1 MTIAQDLASR
11 VNAMN
16 YDDFPDEAVHWA
28 KIAIADTIG
37 VALAGAM
44 EDTAKIPER
53 VLGLGQNMGQSKG
66 SSLVWGR
73 SYRTQALDA
82 ALING
87 TSSHAFDFDD
97 CSNSLGGHPSA
108 PIVPVALAIG
118 EEVGSTGREYV
129 EAYIAGFEAETRIA
143 RGVHMHHYTKGWHPT
158 ATLGIFGAIA
168 ACGRLLKLDDATLAT
183 AFAIGVSE
191 AAGVKANFGT
201 MTKPLH
207 VGLTARNGLFAC
219 LIAKEG
225 FTASMEAFEHKQGYL
240 EVFNGA
246 GTYDVSK
253 ILDGW
258 CQPLDLIEPGVM
270 IKQYPC
276 CGSAH
281 MAIDAAII
289 LHNKHNLSLDQ
300 IEAIDIQTHEQR
312 LEHTN
317 RPDPRG
323 ELDAKFSVQ
332 YVVCRGLADG
342 TVVLGNFENEAY
354 MDKDIR
360 SLLPSVTVASHTDDQ
375 YTGTVTVTLK
385 DGSKHTEQ
393 ARTPFGRGPE
403 NPMSAEELKAKFV
416 DCALRVLPKET
427 VERLHAT
434 LWDIENLKSIRDITD
449 IMALP
454 EGSAQAAE

>member
-11 VNAMN
+11 VSAMK
-16 YDDFPDEAVHWA
+16 YEDFPDEAVRWA

-37 VALAGAM
+37 VGLAGAV
-44 EDTAKIPER
+44 EDTVKIPER
-53 VLGLGQNMGQSKG
+53 VLGVAQSAGQIAGI
-66 SSLVWGR
+66 SLVWGR
-73 SYRTQALDA
+73 SYRTRALDA

-87 TSSHAFDFDD
+87 TAAHAFDFDD

-118 EEVGSTGREYV
+118 EEIGSTGREYV
-129 EAYIAGFEAETRIA
+129 EAYIAGFEAENRIA
-143 RGVHMHHYTKGWHPT
+143 RGVHMHHYKKGWHPT

-207 VGLTARNGLFAC
+207 VGLTGRNGLFAC
-219 LIAKEG
+219 LMAKEG

-258 CQPLDLIEPGVM
+258 CAPLDLIEPGVM

-276 CGSAH
+276 CGSTH
-281 MAIDAAII
+281 MAIDAAIA
-289 LHNKHNLSLDQ
+289 LHDKHKLTVEQ
-300 IEAIDIQTHEQR
+300 IEKIEVITHENR

-317 RPDPRG
+317 KPDPLG
-323 ELDAKFSVQ
+323 ELAAKFSVQ
-332 YVVCRGLADG
+332 YVVCRGLIDG
-342 TVVLGNFENEAY
+342 KVVLGNFENEAY
-354 MDKDIR
+354 MDKGMR
-360 SLLPSVTVASHTDDQ
+360 ALLPKVSATSHADDD

-385 DGSKHTEQ
+385 DGTQLTET
-393 ARTPFGRGPE
+393 AWVPFGRGPK
-403 NPMSAEELKAKFV
+403 NPMSADELKAKFV
-416 DCALRVLPKET
+416 DCALRALPAEA
-427 VERLHAT
+427 VERLHAA
-434 LWDIENLKSIRDITD
+434 LWDLENLKSVRDITD

-454 EGSAQAAE
+454 AGAAQAAE

>member
-1 MTIAQDLASR
+1 MGVAKEIAKR
-11 VNAMN
+11 VNALA
-16 YDDFPDEAVHWA
+16 YKDFPDEAVHWA

-37 VALAGAM
+37 CALAGSL

-53 VLGLGQNMGQSKG
+53 VLGAGQIAG

-73 SYRTQALDA
+73 SYRTRALDA

-87 TSSHAFDFDD
+87 AASHAFDFDD
-97 CSNSLGGHPSA
+97 CSNTLGGHPSA

-118 EEVGSTGREYV
+118 EELGSTGRDTV

-143 RGVHMHHYTKGWHPT
+143 MGVHMHHYTKGWHPT

-219 LIAKEG
+219 LLAKEG
-225 FTASMEAFEHKQGYL
+225 FTASAEAFEHKQGFL

-246 GTYDVSK
+246 GNYDVSK
-253 ILDGW
+253 ILDNWG
-258 CQPLDLIEPGVM
+258 QPFDLVSPGVM

-276 CGSAH
+276 CGSTH
-281 MAIDAAII
+281 MAIDAAIA
-289 LHNKHNLSLDQ
+289 LQNKLKPSLDQ
-300 IEAIDIQTHEQR
+300 IEKINVQTHEQR

-317 RPDPRG
+317 RPDPLG
-323 ELDAKFSVQ
+323 ELAAKFSVQ
-332 YVVCRGLADG
+332 YVVCRGLLDG
-342 TVVLGNFENEAY
+342 KVVLENFENEAY
-354 MDKDIR
+354 MDKDMR
-360 SLLPSVTVASHTDDQ
+360 ALLPKVSATAHTDEQ
-375 YTGTVTVTLK
+375 YTGIVTVTLK

-403 NPMSAEELKAKFV
+403 NPMSAEELKAKFE
-416 DCALRVLPKET
+416 DCAARALPQDK

-434 LWDIENLKSIRDITD
+434 LWDIENLKSVCEITD

-454 EGSAQAAE
+454 AGAAQAAE

>member
-1 MTIAQDLASR
+1 MTIAQDLAAR
-11 VNAMN
+11 INALTYEN
-16 YDDFPDEAVHWA
+16 FPSEAVHWA

-37 VALAGAM
+37 VALAGAV

-53 VLGLGQNMGQSKG
+53 VLGAGNMPG

-73 SYRTQALDA
+73 SYRTRALDA

-87 TSSHAFDFDD
+87 TASHAFDFDD
-97 CSNSLGGHPSA
+97 CSNTLGGHPSA

-118 EEVGSTGREYV
+118 EEVGATGQEYV
-129 EAYIAGFEAETRIA
+129 EAYIAGFEAETRVA

-168 ACGRLLKLDDATLAT
+168 ACGKLLKLNDDQLAT
-183 AFAIGVSE
+183 ALAIGVSE

-219 LIAKEG
+219 LMAKEG

-246 GTYDVSK
+246 GTYDVAK
-253 ILDGW
+253 MLDGW
-258 CQPLDLIEPGVM
+258 GEPLDLIEPGVM

-276 CGSAH
+276 CGSTH
-281 MAIDAAII
+281 MAIDAAVP
-289 LHNKHNLSLDQ
+289 LHAKLSPSVED
-300 IEAIDIQTHEQR
+300 IEKIEIETHEQR

-317 RPDPRG
+317 RPDPLG
-323 ELDAKFSVQ
+323 ELAAKFSVQ
-332 YVVCRGLADG
+332 YVVCRALIDG
-342 TVVLGNFENEAY
+342 KVVLENFENEAY
-354 MDKDIR
+354 MDPGMR
-360 SLLPSVTVASHTDDQ
+360 SLLPKVTAASHADDP
-375 YTGTVTVTLK
+375 YTGIVTVTLK
-385 DGSKHTEQ
+385 DGSTHTEQ

-403 NPMSAEELKAKFV
+403 NPMSADELKAKFI
-416 DCALRVLPKET
+416 DCATRVLPSDAA
-427 VERLHAT
+427 ERLHAA
-434 LWDIENLKSIRDITD
+434 LWDIENLKSVGEITTA
-449 IMALP
+449 MELP
-454 EGSAQAAE
+454 PGAAQAAE

>member
-53 VLGLGQNMGQSKG
+53 VLGAGQSAG

-73 SYRTQALDA
+73 SYRTRALDA

-87 TSSHAFDFDD
+87 TASHAFDFDD

-118 EEVGSTGREYV
+118 EEIGSTGREYV
-129 EAYIAGFEAETRIA
+129 EAYIAGFEAENRIA
-143 RGVHMHHYTKGWHPT
+143 RGVHMHHYKKGWHPT

-168 ACGRLLKLDDATLAT
+168 ACGRLLKLDDAMLAT

-219 LIAKEG
+219 LMAKEG

-258 CQPLDLIEPGVM
+258 CAPLDLIDPGVM

-276 CGSAH
+276 CGSTH
-281 MAIDAAII
+281 MAIDAAIT
-289 LHNKHNLSLDQ
+289 LHDKHNLTLDQ
-300 IEAIDIQTHEQR
+300 IEKIDVQTHENR

-317 RPDPRG
+317 RPDPLG
-323 ELDAKFSVQ
+323 ELAAKFSVH
-332 YVVCRGLADG
+332 YVVCRGLLDG
-342 TVVLGNFENEAY
+342 KVVLGNFENEAY
-354 MDKDIR
+354 MDKDMR
-360 SLLPSVTVASHTDDQ
+360 ALLPKVSATSHTDDD

-385 DGSKHTEQ
+385 DGSQLTET
-393 ARTPFGRGPE
+393 AWVPFGRGPK
-403 NPMSAEELKAKFV
+403 NPMSADELKAKFV
-416 DCALRVLPKET
+416 DCAQRVLPNEA
-427 VERLHAT
+427 VERLHDT
-434 LWDIENLKSIRDITD
+434 LWDIENLKSVRDITD

-454 EGSAQAAE
+454 AGAAQAAE

>member
-11 VNAMN
+11 VNAMK
-16 YDDFPDEAVHWA
+16 YEDFPDEAVRWA

-37 VALAGAM
+37 VGLAGAV

-53 VLGLGQNMGQSKG
+53 VLGAAQSAGQNAG

-73 SYRTQALDA
+73 AYRTRALDA

-87 TSSHAFDFDD
+87 TAAHAFDFDD

-118 EEVGSTGREYV
+118 EEIGSTGREYV
-129 EAYIAGFEAETRIA
+129 EAYIAGFEAENRIA
-143 RGVHMHHYTKGWHPT
+143 RGVHMHHYKKGWHPT

-168 ACGRLLKLDDATLAT
+168 ACGRLLKLDDATMAT

-219 LIAKEG
+219 LMAKEG

-258 CQPLDLIEPGVM
+258 CAPLDLIEPGVM

-276 CGSAH
+276 CGSTH
-281 MAIDAAII
+281 MAIDSAIA
-289 LHNKHNLSLDQ
+289 LHNKHNLTLDQ
-300 IEAIDIQTHEQR
+300 IEKIDVITHENR

-317 RPDPRG
+317 KPDPLG
-323 ELDAKFSVQ
+323 ELAAKFSVQ
-332 YVVCRGLADG
+332 YVVCRGLMDG
-342 TVVLGNFENEAY
+342 KVVLGHFENEAY
-354 MDKDIR
+354 MDKGMR
-360 SLLPSVTVASHTDDQ
+360 ALLPKVSATSHTDDD

-385 DGSKHTEQ
+385 DGTQLTET
-393 ARTPFGRGPE
+393 AWVPFGRGPK
-403 NPMSAEELKAKFV
+403 NSMSADELKAKFV
-416 DCALRVLPKET
+416 DCAGRVLTAEA
-427 VERLHAT
+427 VERLHGA
-434 LWDIENLKSIRDITD
+434 LWDIENLKSVCEITD

-454 EGSAQAAE
+454 ADAAQAAV